1 MRPARLLA
9 TVTAVVAT
17 AALVAGCTSGG
28 APGGSG
34 SPDPDATVTVGL
46 VLEPSDLD
54 IRHTDGI
61 ALDQVLIDNVY
72 QGLVGRTQDN
82 EIVDVLASEHTVS
95 DDGLTYAFTL
105 QDGVTFHDGAAMTA
119 ADVVWSLQQV
129 QSDETVAGHAD
140 LSAVSSISAPSDDTV
155 VLTLSR
161 PDSALLFALS
171 GRAGLVLEQAATN
184 DLSTT
189 AVGTGPFELASWTQ
203 GDNLQLTRADD
214 YWGTPAGVGT
224 VVFRYVTDSSAAI
237 NATLSGDLDVQT
249 AVDATLSSQLEGA
262 EGISLETGKTTDK
275 YTLAFNNAV
284 APFTD
289 VRVRQALRMAIDND
303 ALIAAVGGSAVDQGG
318 PVPELDPGYTDLTSV
333 DAYDPDAAKA
343 LLAEAGHADD
353 LDLTLEYANFYPA
366 AIGDV
371 LTTQLAAVGV
381 TLTVDQVDFTT
392 WLDDVYTAPAD
403 GSPRDFQLSMVN
415 HAETHDFGNWADPSY
430 YWGYD
435 SAPVQQ
441 LYAESLAATD
451 PAVADQKL
459 AAAAEIVS
467 EDAPAEW
474 LYTATTLTAVRDGVT
489 GFPTSST
496 STRLD
501 LSELAATE

>member
-9 TVTAVVAT
+9 SLAATAAVV
-17 AALVAGCTSGG
+17 ALVAGCTSG
-28 APGGSG
+28 
-34 SPDPDATVTVGL
+34 SPDDPADPAGATVTVGL

-82 EIVDVLASEHTVS
+82 EVVDVLASSHEVS
-95 DDGLTYAFTL
+95 DDGLTYTFAL
-105 QDGVTFHDGAAMTA
+105 ADGVTFHDGAALTA
-119 ADVVWSLQQV
+119 ADVVWSLQQAKDDDTI
-129 QSDETVAGHAD
+129 QGHAD
-140 LSAVSSISAPSDDTV
+140 LAAVRTIEATDDQTV
-155 VLTLSR
+155 VLTLSQ
-161 PDSALLFALS
+161 PDSALLFALT

-189 AVGTGPFELASWTQ
+189 ANGTGPYTLASWTQ
-203 GDNLQLTRADD
+203 GDNLQLARADD
-214 YWGTPAGVGT
+214 YWGDPAGVAR
-224 VVFRYVTDSSAAI
+224 VVLRYVTDPSAAV
-237 NATLSGDLDVQT
+237 NATISGDLDVQT
-249 AVDATLSSQLEGA
+249 AVDATLSSQLEGVD
-262 EGISLETGKTTDK
+262 GITLEEGKTTDK

-289 VRVRQALRMAIDND
+289 ERVRHAIRLAIDND

-318 PVPELDPGYTDLTSV
+318 PIPALDPGYADLTSV
-333 DAYDPDAAKA
+333 DAYDPDEAKA

-381 TLTVDQVDFTT
+381 TLTVEQVDFTT
-392 WLDDVYTAPAD
+392 WLNDVFTAPAD
-403 GSPRDFQLSMVN
+403 GGTRDFQLSMVN
-415 HAETHDFGNWADPSY
+415 HAETHDFSNWADPTY

-441 LYAESLAATD
+441 LYQESLAATD
-451 PAVADQKL
+451 PAVADAKL
-459 AAAAEIVS
+459 QQAAALVS
-467 EDAPAEW
+467 ADAPAEW

-501 LSELAATE
+501 LSELATTE

>member
-1 MRPARLLA
+1 MRPARLL
-9 TVTAVVAT
+9 TALT
-17 AALVAGCTSGG
+17 ASALVVVLAAGCTSGG
-28 APGGSG
+28 SPDGSG
-34 SPDPDATVTVGL
+34 SPDADATVTVGL
-46 VLEPSDLD
+46 VLEPGDLD
-54 IRHTDGI
+54 IRHTDGV

-72 QGLVGRTQDN
+72 QGLVGRTEDN
-82 EIVDVLASEHTVS
+82 DVVDVLASQHTIS
-95 DDGLTYAFTL
+95 DDGLTYTFTL
-105 QDGVTFHDGAAMTA
+105 QSGVTFHDGAAMTA

-140 LSAVSSISAPSDDTV
+140 LAAVSSITAPADDTV

-161 PDSALLFALS
+161 PDSALLFALT

-184 DLSTT
+184 DPSTT
-189 AVGTGPFELASWTQ
+189 ANGTGPFALASWTQ
-203 GDNLQLTRADD
+203 GDNLRLERADD
-214 YWGTPAGVGT
+214 YWDTPAGVEA
-224 VVFRYVTDSSAAI
+224 VVFRYVTDPSAAI

-249 AVDATLSSQLEGA
+249 AVDATLSSQLEGVD
-262 EGISLETGKTTDK
+262 GVGLEQGRTTDK

-284 APFTD
+284 EPFTD
-289 VRVRQALRMAIDND
+289 VRVRRAIRMAIDND
-303 ALIAAVGGSAVDQGG
+303 ALITAVGGSAVDQGG
-318 PVPELDPGYTDLTSV
+318 PIPELDPGYADLTSV
-333 DAYDPDAAKA
+333 DAYDPDAAEA

-381 TLTVDQVDFTT
+381 TLTVEQVDFTT

-403 GSPRDFQLSMVN
+403 GGPRDFQLSMVD
-415 HAETHDFGNWADPSY
+415 HAETHDFGNWADPDY

-435 SAPVQQ
+435 STPVQE
-441 LYAESLAATD
+441 LYAQSLAATD
-451 PAVADQKL
+451 PGVAAQALSD
-459 AAAAEIVS
+459 AAALVAA
-467 EDAPAEW
+467 DAPAEW
-474 LYTATTLTAVRDGVT
+474 LYTSTTLTAIRDGVT

-501 LSELAATE
+501 LSELAAAE